1 MPQPC
6 TICGV
11 EMVEE
16 RVLVCRQS
24 HMTLGPKIG
33 SAIQSCPTA
42 QGSIWVHVADELGV
56 GVGGIP
62 VSHPS
67 GGTGKSTDATGFVS
81 FDPLDEGT
89 AYSVTIGPVP
99 DKPKAKY
106 FTPKDVTAKAIP
118 VSKGQITS
126 VEFKLERMG
135 QLKVVVREVDGEVFV
150 KDVSVSVSGP
160 SAEGAEPPGTL
171 TTAANGTVE
180 FPRLRV
186 AAGNQVKIALAEDDK
201 KNYVVDV
208 ADTQSGEVKADAT
221 SEVVFKL
228 IPMAWVKIQLRDK
241 IADAI
246 KDEAKRKQAQPVAR
260 IQVKTL
266 EAALE
271 EKPTEGRPEAI
282 EFAMKKKAGAVCA
295 LQQILI
301 DGDDCYEF
309 VEAQES

>member
-6 TICGV
+6 AICGV

-16 RVLVCRQS
+16 RVFVCRQA
-24 HMTLGPKIG
+24 HTVLGPKVG
-33 SAIQSCPTA
+33 SAVQACPLA
-42 QGSIWVHVADELGV
+42 QGSIWVHVADDLGV

-67 GGTGKSTDATGFVS
+67 GGAGKTTDATGFVS

-89 AYSVTIGPVP
+89 AYAVTIGPIP
-99 DKPKAKY
+99 DTPKAKY
-106 FTPKDVTAKAIP
+106 FTPKEVTAKAIS
-118 VSKGQITS
+118 VSKAQITS

-150 KDVSVSVSGP
+150 KGVSVAVTGP
-160 SAEGAEPPGTL
+160 SAEGPEPPATL
-171 TTAANGTVE
+171 TTPANGVVE

-186 AAGNQVKIALAEDDK
+186 AAGNQVRISLSEDDQK
-201 KNYVVDV
+201 KYVVDL
-208 ADTQSGEVKADAT
+208 ADTQPAEVKADMT
-221 SEVVFKL
+221 NEIVFKL
-228 IPMAWVKIQLRDK
+228 IPMTWVKIQLRDK

-260 IQVKTL
+260 IQVKNL

-282 EFAMKKKAGAVCA
+282 EFKMKKKAGAACA
-295 LQQILI
+295 LQQIVI
-301 DGDDCYEF
+301 DGDECYEF